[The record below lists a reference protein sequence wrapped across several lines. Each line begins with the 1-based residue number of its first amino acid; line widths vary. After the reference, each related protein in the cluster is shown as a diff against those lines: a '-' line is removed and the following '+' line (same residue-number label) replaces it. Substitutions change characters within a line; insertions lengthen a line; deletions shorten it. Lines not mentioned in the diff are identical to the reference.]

1 MRLAPL
7 AVPLLAASL
16 GAALTGCLTIGP
28 QALSTDGLAP
38 LTQSSNAARGT
49 DFSDRM
55 ILTGLSVGAEIPGL
69 IGLSATTLSGTQR
82 STDAVGQTVEA
93 SASLT
98 DATLS
103 LGYPVYMVSP
113 RVALLLG
120 GQWTLRSTQVGGNEG
135 TSFILAPRAVLV
147 GEITRHL
154 SATAHAAYDVPVI
167 DNEMLLEV
175 RGTPVRAGM
184 SGVRAGVNLTY
195 TFGLDWF

>member
-1 MRLAPL
+1 MRLVPL
-7 AVPLLAASL
+7 AVPLLAT
-16 GAALTGCLTIGP
+16 ALTGCLTIGP

-55 ILTGLSVGAEIPGL
+55 LLTGLSVGAEIPGL
-69 IGLSATTLSGTQR
+69 IGLSATALSGTQR
-82 STDAVGQTVEA
+82 STDAAGQTVET
-93 SASLT
+93 SAKV
-98 DATLS
+98 DDVTLS
-103 LGYPVYMVSP
+103 LGYPIYPVS
-113 RVALLLG
+113 RRLSLLVG
-120 GQWTLRSTQVGGNEG
+120 GQWTLRSTKVGGTDG

-147 GEITRHL
+147 GDITRHL
-154 SATAHAAYDVPVI
+154 TASAHAAYDVPVI
-167 DNEMLLEV
+167 DNETLFEV